1 MTVTVAF
8 TITFS
13 SFLLEDDDTF
23 AFEMREDFANDLCTF
38 YGGSTHFYGSVV
50 VNQQYFVKLD
60 SSTLLSVQTVNIE
73 SLAGFGFELLS
84 LDFYNYVHLFK

>member
-1 MTVTVAF
+1 MTVAF

-38 YGGSTHFYGSVV
+38 YGGSTNFYGSVV
-50 VNQQYFVKLD
+50 VDQQYFVKLD

>member
-38 YGGSTHFYGSVV
+38 YGGSTNFYGSVV
-50 VNQQYFVKLD
+50 VDQQYFVKLD

>member
-38 YGGSTHFYGSVV
+38 YGGSTNFYGSVV

>member
-1 MTVTVAF
+1 MTVAF

-38 YGGSTHFYGSVV
+38 YDGSTNFYGSVV
-50 VNQQYFVKLD
+50 VDQQYFVKLD

>member
-13 SFLLEDDDTF
+13 SFLLEDDDAF

-38 YGGSTHFYGSVV
+38 YGGSTNFYGSVV
-50 VNQQYFVKLD
+50 VDQQYFVKLD

>member
-23 AFEMREDFANDLCTF
+23 AFEMRENFANDLCTF
-38 YGGSTHFYGSVV
+38 YGGSTNFYGSVV
-50 VNQQYFVKLD
+50 VDQQYFVKLD

>member
-38 YGGSTHFYGSVV
+38 YDGSTNFYGSVV
-50 VNQQYFVKLD
+50 VDQQYFVKLD

>member
-1 MTVTVAF
+1 MTVAF

-38 YGGSTHFYGSVV
+38 YGGSTNFYGSVV

>member
-1 MTVTVAF
+1 MTVAF

-13 SFLLEDDDTF
+13 SFLLEDDYTF

-38 YGGSTHFYGSVV
+38 YGGSTNFYGSVV
-50 VNQQYFVKLD
+50 VNQQHFVKLD